1 MKIIFA
7 SILTVA
13 TIGLMVPN
21 AFAEEIEEILVLDDF
36 TQHYKVCW
44 ERSCSEIPPTITM
57 VRTTMDENMKL
68 VSEEFQYQPPSWR
81 WLDPQAVA
89 TLDELNKQRLGSDY
103 RQIKN
108 LPKPATPCDNDW
120 VRLSNGA
127 EARYKE
133 LIMDSV
139 IGKLGYDDPCKN
151 VENENRENKEE
162 ENKNRENKEENELK
176 LPTFDNNED
185 SETKQ
190 SEEYDQKSE
199 TKQSSNN
206 QIITLSPET
215 VSVIESSDNIVSM
228 YSNHCSSQDPLKINL
243 GEDVTFV
250 NYDGDKYHRAYSF
263 DDVYSG
269 PLDPNGIWNTGD
281 LKPGGAYITPPFYE
295 VGEYPYLCFRQG
307 DTRTIIVEGDAT
319 MGSYY
324 YVRNPALEHMTGYPN
339 NLGTKYSDGEIW
351 FTIPDEWMAHGSPR
365 SDDVMTINNP
375 NYLGNIKISIKDSN
389 ENINFEL
396 SKFKTNLF
404 EANDE
409 CSIHDERLLKTGVN
423 VENLK
428 QSELTDT
435 TSSYDYAGIIYDCGV
450 PIDEKQG
457 SKNVNAFAY
466 LYKTSNKI
474 ITIGYFANDDE
485 EEQIKNVFEKM
496 FYSSQRSDEVQN
508 FGFHI
513 DENSRPPKA
522 YALENSNTQNQI
534 PDNSKNES
542 GGGCLIATAAFGSE
556 MAPQV
561 QFLRELRDNTVLQT
575 TSGTTFMNAFNHFY
589 YSFSPAVADYERENP
604 VFKEMVKVS
613 LTPLLTSLTL
623 LNYVEIDTEE
633 EMLGY
638 GISIILL
645 NIGMYFVLPAAVILQ
660 VKRSKSKN

>member
-1 MKIIFA
+1 MKIILLC
-7 SILTVA
+7 ILAVA
-13 TIGLMVPN
+13 MIGLMVPN

-151 VENENRENKEE
+151 VEYENRENKE
-162 ENKNRENKEENELK
+162 EENELK

-228 YSNHCSSQDPLKINL
+228 YSDHCSSQDPLKINL

-250 NYDGDKYHRAYSF
+250 NYDGDKDHRAFSLSVF
-263 DDVYSG
+263 KET
-269 PLDPNGIWNTGD
+269 NEMKWNTGY

-295 VGEYPYLCFRQG
+295 VGEFTYSGCPG
-307 DTRTIIVEGDAT
+307 GAGTIIVEGDAT

-324 YVRNPALEHMTGYPN
+324 YMRNPALEHMTGYPN
-339 NLGTKYSDGEIW
+339 NLGTKYYDGEIY

-365 SDDVMTINNP
+365 SDDVMTISNP
-375 NYLGNIKISIKDSN
+375 NYLDNIKISIKDSN

-409 CSIHDERLLKTGVN
+409 CIIDRESIITDLQKVSS
-423 VENLK
+423 K
-428 QSELTDT
+428 QPDKVQ
-435 TSSYDYAGIIYDCGV
+435 TSFYDYGKIYYHCSV

-474 ITIGYFANDDE
+474 ITIGYFENDDE
-485 EEQIKNVFEKM
+485 YEQITHLLVGLGTP
-496 FYSSQRSDEVQN
+496 RSDEVQN
-508 FGFHI
+508 FGFQL
-513 DENSRPPKA
+513 DENSKPVKG
-522 YALENSNTQNQI
+522 YSIENSNTQNQI

-561 QFLRELRDNTVLQT
+561 QFLREIRDNTVLQT
-575 TSGTTFMNAFNHFY
+575 QSGTTFMNGFNQFY
-589 YSFSPAVADYERENP
+589 YSFSPQIADYERENP
-604 VFKEMVKVS
+604 VFKEAVKVT

-623 LNYVEIDTEE
+623 LNYVEIDSEE

-638 GISIILL
+638 GIGIILL
-645 NIGMYFVLPAAVILQ
+645 NVGMYFVAPAAIILQ
-660 VKRSKSKN
+660 IKKWKSKN